1 MYSRDELF
9 LRSLECYFGIYTKI
23 TLEWALK
30 QFVTRVH
37 TLFSILCMYL
47 ILLIGNLYGVS
58 SHVAAYAH
66 PCQFVSSCLWLN
78 HVIAHHDVIKWKHFP
93 RYWPFVWRIHRS
105 PVNSPYKGQ
114 WPGFD
119 VFFDLRLIKRLIK
132 QSWGWWFE
140 TPSGPLWRHCKLQH
154 SQAEVKEWYFVGEME
169 GDRVNVMIQYK
180 LPSYQ

>member
-9 LRSLECYFGIYTKI
+9 LCSLECYFGIYTKI
-23 TLEWALK
+23 TLERALK

-78 HVIAHHDVIKWKHFP
+78 HVIAHYDVIKWKHFP
-93 RYWPFVWRIHRS
+93 VTGPLCEEFTGHRWIPLIKAS
-105 PVNSPYKGQ
+105 D
-114 WPGFD
+114 PGLM
-119 VFFDLRLIKRLIK
+119 FFFICAWLNDWLNNRVAGDLRRHRVHNDVTVNCSIARLRLKNDI
-132 QSWGWWFE
+132 
-140 TPSGPLWRHCKLQH
+140 L
-154 SQAEVKEWYFVGEME
+154 
-169 GDRVNVMIQYK
+169 
-180 LPSYQ
+180 